1 MRKNIFTLVAFT
13 ALTLVGCKS
22 EADDG
27 VGEKPR
33 SSTETNFFFRNGAT
47 HTIHM
52 QEKEKRTVTIDGA
65 TDNFTYETPVG
76 YLSVSKSTDPS
87 PSLVIEAEDGSTGSH
102 DIRISD
108 KTANGVGITATLTV
122 IVGERDRGWDGNNFV
137 IENIDGDKTTKDA
150 KDYVDIEVPEGFTYD
165 DSTLKPDGAG
175 ERVIVKQ
182 TGNLLKVTAKN
193 HYDETTPITLRL
205 KKTDAEDRV
214 VTIKR
219 VTKFW
224 RTDDNGT
231 RLAGLSSDTYVT
243 KRSFDMLQN
252 PPKVPY
258 TVKRVYPGSSTSTGG
273 GYLLYGNAKITKIDL
288 NNVEIVDE
296 YAFCISQNLETVVA
310 NKVKYIYKGA
320 FWGTKISR
328 INLPEVETIQY
339 NVFSGTPLQSAVIG
353 SKLKSLQ
360 HSIFPDG
367 TREVR
372 INVTT
377 PNQISMTFQ
386 STPSWYSPTGYN
398 NNTTLYVPTAYVN
411 DWKLKFPWIE
421 QAFKGGIKGM

>member
-1 MRKNIFTLVAFT
+1 LLSGNISSISELTPDKTKPLFAFINI
-13 ALTLVGCKS
+13 GS
-22 EADDG
+22 
-27 VGEKPR
+27 
-33 SSTETNFFFRNGAT
+33 FFISLEYF
-47 HTIHM
+47 M
-52 QEKEKRTVTIDGA
+52 PEKEKRTVTIDGA
-65 TDNFTYETPVG
+65 TDNFTYEAPVG

-108 KTANGVGITATLTV
+108 KTADGVGITATLTV

-175 ERVIVKQ
+175 ERVTVKQ

-193 HYDETTPITLRL
+193 HYDKTTPITFRL
-205 KKTDAEDRV
+205 KKTNAEDRV

-224 RTDDNGT
+224 RTNNNGIA
-231 RLAGLSSDTYVT
+231 LEGLSSNVYVT
-243 KRSFDMLQN
+243 QRSFDMLQN

-258 TVKRVYPGSSTSTGG
+258 TVKEVTY
-273 GYLLYGNAKITKIDL
+273 GYNSPNASISGFELYRNPIITKIDL
-288 NNVEIVDE
+288 NNVETINSF
-296 YAFCISQNLETVVA
+296 AFYNSQNLVTVVA
-310 NKVKYIYKGA
+310 DKVKYIYDGA
-320 FWGTKISR
+320 FAGTKIKR
-328 INLPEVETIQY
+328 INLPEIERINGNGPYYYT
-339 NVFSGTPLQSAVIG
+339 FPTTLQSITIG
-353 SKLKSLQ
+353 TKVKSLGNYL
-360 HSIFPDG
+360 FLKEL
-367 TREVR
+367 REVR
-372 INVTT
+372 IASNT
-377 PNQISMTFQ
+377 PGAITMQNQVIQ
-386 STPSWYSPTGYN
+386 EG
-398 NNTTLYVPTAYVN
+398 NNTTLYVPSAYVN

>member
-1 MRKNIFTLVAFT
+1 MRKNIFALVAFT

-52 QEKEKRTVTIDGA
+52 QEKEIRTVTIDGA
-65 TDNFTYETPVG
+65 TDNFTYEAPTG

-102 DIRISD
+102 DIRITD
-108 KTANGVGITATLTV
+108 KTADGVGITATLTV
-122 IVGERDRGWDGNNFV
+122 IVGERDRGWKGNTFT

-165 DSTLKPDGAG
+165 ASTLKPDGAG
-175 ERVIVKQ
+175 ERVTIKQ
-182 TGNLLKVTAKN
+182 TGTLLKVTAKN

-224 RTDDNGT
+224 RTNNNGIA
-231 RLAGLSSDTYVT
+231 LEGLSSNVYVT
-243 KRSFDMLQN
+243 QRSFDMLQN

-258 TVKRVYPGSSTSTGG
+258 TVKEVTY
-273 GYLLYGNAKITKIDL
+273 GYYNSNVSISGFELYRNPIITKIDL
-288 NNVEIVDE
+288 NNVETINSF
-296 YAFCISQNLETVVA
+296 AFYNSQNLVTVVA
-310 NKVKYIYKGA
+310 DKVKYIYDGA
-320 FWGTKISR
+320 FTGTKIKR
-328 INLPEVETIQY
+328 INLPEIERI
-339 NVFSGTPLQSAVIG
+339 SGNGPYYYTFPTTLQSITIGTKVKTLGNYLFLKELRELRIASNTPGAITMQNQVIQEG
-353 SKLKSLQ
+353 
-360 HSIFPDG
+360 
-367 TREVR
+367 
-372 INVTT
+372 
-377 PNQISMTFQ
+377 
-386 STPSWYSPTGYN
+386 
-398 NNTTLYVPTAYVN
+398 NNTTLYVPSAYVN
-411 DWKLKFPWIE
+411 DWKLKFPWVE

>member
-1 MRKNIFTLVAFT
+1 MRKNIFALVAFT

-22 EADDG
+22 DADDG

-33 SSTETNFFFRNGAT
+33 SSTETNFFFRDGAT

-65 TDNFTYETPVG
+65 TDNFTYEAPVG

-87 PSLVIEAEDGSTGSH
+87 PSLVIEADDGSTGSH

-108 KTANGVGITATLTV
+108 KTADGVGITATLTV

-175 ERVIVKQ
+175 ERVTVKQ

-193 HYDETTPITLRL
+193 HYDETTPITFRL
-205 KKTDAEDRV
+205 TKANAEDRV

-224 RTDDNGT
+224 STNNDGT
-231 RLAGLSSDTYVT
+231 VLTGLSSNVYVT
-243 KRSFDMLQN
+243 QRSFDMLQN

-258 TVKRVYPGSSTSTGG
+258 TVKEVTY
-273 GYLLYGNAKITKIDL
+273 GYYNPNVSPSGFELFRNPIITKIDL
-288 NNVEIVDE
+288 NNVETINSF
-296 YAFCISQNLETVVA
+296 AFYYSQNLVTVVA
-310 NKVKYIYKGA
+310 DKVKYIYDGA
-320 FWGTKISR
+320 FNGTKIKR
-328 INLPEVETIQY
+328 INLPEIETIRGY
-339 NVFSGTPLQSAVIG
+339 GSYYYTFPTTLQSITIG
-353 SKLKSLQ
+353 TKVKTLGNYLFLKEL
-360 HSIFPDG
+360 
-367 TREVR
+367 REVR
-372 INVTT
+372 IASTT
-377 PNQISMTFQ
+377 PGAITMQNQVIQ
-386 STPSWYSPTGYN
+386 EG
-398 NNTTLYVPTAYVN
+398 NNTTLYVPSAYVN
-411 DWKLKFPWIE
+411 DWKLKFLWVE

>member
-1 MRKNIFTLVAFT
+1 MRKNIFALVAFT

-33 SSTETNFFFRNGAT
+33 SSTETNFFFRDGAT

-65 TDNFTYETPVG
+65 TDNFTYEVPVG
-76 YLSVSKSTDPS
+76 YLTVSKSTDPS

-108 KTANGVGITATLTV
+108 KTADGVGITATLTV

-165 DSTLKPDGAG
+165 TSTLKPDGAG
-175 ERVIVKQ
+175 ERVTVKQ

-193 HYDETTPITLRL
+193 HYDETTPITFRL
-205 KKTDAEDRV
+205 TKANAEDRV

-296 YAFCISQNLETVVA
+296 YAFYNSQNLVTVVA
-310 NKVKYIYKGA
+310 DKVKYIYYGVFA
-320 FWGTKISR
+320 GTKIKR
-328 INLPEVETIQY
+328 INLPEIERI
-339 NVFSGTPLQSAVIG
+339 SGYSSYYYTFPTTLQSITIG
-353 SKLKSLQ
+353 AKVKQLDNYLFLKEL
-360 HSIFPDG
+360 
-367 TREVR
+367 REVR
-372 INVTT
+372 IASNT
-377 PNQISMTFQ
+377 PGAIAMQNQVIQ
-386 STPSWYSPTGYN
+386 EG
-398 NNTTLYVPTAYVN
+398 NNTTLYVPSAYVN
-411 DWKLKFPWIE
+411 DWKLKFPWVE

>member
-1 MRKNIFTLVAFT
+1 M
-13 ALTLVGCKS
+13 
-22 EADDG
+22 
-27 VGEKPR
+27 GEKPR
-33 SSTETNFFFRNGAT
+33 SSTETNFFFRDGAT

-65 TDNFTYETPVG
+65 TDNFTYEVPMG

-108 KTANGVGITATLTV
+108 KTADGVGITATLTV

-165 DSTLKPDGAG
+165 TSTLKPDGAG
-175 ERVIVKQ
+175 ERVTVKQ

-205 KKTDAEDRV
+205 KKTNAEDRV

-224 RTDDNGT
+224 RTNNNGIA
-231 RLAGLSSDTYVT
+231 LEGLSSNVYVT
-243 KRSFDMLQN
+243 QRSFDMLQN

-258 TVKRVYPGSSTSTGG
+258 TVKEVTY
-273 GYLLYGNAKITKIDL
+273 GYNNSNVSISGFELFRNPIITKIDL
-288 NNVEIVDE
+288 NNVEVINS
-296 YAFCISQNLETVVA
+296 YAFYYSQNLVTVVA
-310 NKVKYIYKGA
+310 DKVKYIYDGA
-320 FWGTKISR
+320 FAGTKIKR
-328 INLPEVETIQY
+328 INLPEIERINGSSPYYYT
-339 NVFSGTPLQSAVIG
+339 FPTTLQSITIG
-353 SKLKSLQ
+353 TKVKTLDNYLFLKEL
-360 HSIFPDG
+360 
-367 TREVR
+367 REVR
-372 INVTT
+372 IASTT
-377 PNQISMTFQ
+377 PGAITMQNQVIQ
-386 STPSWYSPTGYN
+386 EG
-398 NNTTLYVPTAYVN
+398 NNTTLYVPSAYVN
-411 DWKLKFPWIE
+411 DWKLKFPWVE
-421 QAFKGGIKGM
+421 QTFKGGIKGM

>member
-1 MRKNIFTLVAFT
+1 MRKNIFALVAFT

-33 SSTETNFFFRNGAT
+33 SSTETNFFFRDGAT

-65 TDNFTYETPVG
+65 TDNFTYEVPVG
-76 YLSVSKSTDPS
+76 YLNVSKSTDPS

-102 DIRISD
+102 DIRITD
-108 KTANGVGITATLTV
+108 KTADGVGITATLTV

-165 DSTLKPDGAG
+165 TSTLKPDGAG
-175 ERVIVKQ
+175 ERVTVKQ

-193 HYDETTPITLRL
+193 HYDETTPITFKLT
-205 KKTDAEDRV
+205 KANAEDRV

-224 RTDDNGT
+224 RTNGDGT
-231 RLAGLSSDTYVT
+231 VLQGLSSNVYVT
-243 KRSFDMLQN
+243 KRSFDILQT

-258 TVKRVYPGSSTSTGG
+258 TVKYVDNGNVYGG
-273 GYLLYGNAKITKIDL
+273 AFFSNDKITKIDL
-288 NNVEIVDE
+288 NNVETIRQL
-296 YAFCISQNLETVVA
+296 AFYNSALQVVVA
-310 NKVKYIYKGA
+310 DKVKNIDGQA
-320 FWGTKISR
+320 FQNSKLIRIS
-328 INLPEVETIQY
+328 LPEVETIGD
-339 NVFSGTPLQSAVIG
+339 NAFIGTSIQSVVIG
-353 SKLKSLQ
+353 SKLKSLGAY
-360 HSIFPDG
+360 IVPKG

-372 INVTT
+372 IAVTT
-377 PNQISMTFQ
+377 PNRVSIS
-386 STPSWYSPTGYN
+386 PSVIESD
-398 NNTTLYVPTAYVN
+398 NNTTLFVPKGYVN
-411 DWKLKFPWIE
+411 DWKLKFPEIGNT
-421 QAFKGGIKGM
+421 FKGGIKEM

>member
-1 MRKNIFTLVAFT
+1 MRKNIFALVAFT

-33 SSTETNFFFRNGAT
+33 SSTETNFFFRDGAT

-65 TDNFTYETPVG
+65 TDNFTYEAPVG

-108 KTANGVGITATLTV
+108 KTADGVGITATLTV

-224 RTDDNGT
+224 RTNGDGT
-231 RLAGLSSDTYVT
+231 VLQGLSSNVYVT
-243 KRSFDMLQN
+243 KRSFDILQT

-258 TVKRVYPGSSTSTGG
+258 TVKYVDNGNVYGG
-273 GYLLYGNAKITKIDL
+273 AFFSNDKITKIDL
-288 NNVEIVDE
+288 NNVETIRQL
-296 YAFCISQNLETVVA
+296 AFHNSALQVVVA
-310 NKVKYIYKGA
+310 DKVKNIDGQA
-320 FWGTKISR
+320 FQNSKLIRIS
-328 INLPEVETIQY
+328 LPEVETIGD
-339 NVFSGTPLQSAVIG
+339 NAFIGTSIQSVVIG
-353 SKLKSLQ
+353 SKLKSLGAY
-360 HSIFPDG
+360 IVPKG

-372 INVTT
+372 IAVTT
-377 PNQISMTFQ
+377 PNRVSIS
-386 STPSWYSPTGYN
+386 PSVIESD
-398 NNTTLYVPTAYVN
+398 NNTTLFVPKGYVN
-411 DWKLKFPWIE
+411 DWKLKFPEIGNT
-421 QAFKGGIKGM
+421 FKGGIKEM

>member
-1 MRKNIFTLVAFT
+1 MRKNIFALVAFT

-33 SSTETNFFFRNGAT
+33 SSTETNFFFRDGAT

-65 TDNFTYETPVG
+65 TDNFTYEAPVG

-108 KTANGVGITATLTV
+108 KTADGVGITATLTV

-224 RTDDNGT
+224 RTNGDGT
-231 RLAGLSSDTYVT
+231 VLQGLSSNVYVT
-243 KRSFDMLQN
+243 KRSFDILQT

-258 TVKRVYPGSSTSTGG
+258 TVKYVDNGNVYGG
-273 GYLLYGNAKITKIDL
+273 AFFSNDKITKIDL
-288 NNVEIVDE
+288 NNVETIRQL
-296 YAFCISQNLETVVA
+296 AFHNSALQVVVA
-310 NKVKYIYKGA
+310 DKVKNIDGQA
-320 FWGTKISR
+320 FQNSKLIRIS
-328 INLPEVETIQY
+328 LPEVETIGD
-339 NVFSGTPLQSAVIG
+339 NAFIGTSIQSVIIG

-360 HSIFPDG
+360 YSIFPDG

-398 NNTTLYVPTAYVN
+398 NNTTLYVPSAYVN
-411 DWKLKFPWIE
+411 DWKLKFPWVE
-421 QAFKGGIKGM
+421 QTFKGGIKGM

>member
-1 MRKNIFTLVAFT
+1 M
-13 ALTLVGCKS
+13 
-22 EADDG
+22 
-27 VGEKPR
+27 GEKPR
-33 SSTETNFFFRNGAT
+33 SSTETNFFFRDGAT

-65 TDNFTYETPVG
+65 TDNFTYEAPMG

-108 KTANGVGITATLTV
+108 KTADGVGITATLTV

-193 HYDETTPITLRL
+193 HYDETTPITFRL
-205 KKTDAEDRV
+205 TKTNAEDRV

-224 RTDDNGT
+224 STNNDGT
-231 RLAGLSSDTYVT
+231 VLAGLSSNVYVT
-243 KRSFDMLQN
+243 QRSFDMLQN

-258 TVKRVYPGSSTSTGG
+258 TVKEVTY
-273 GYLLYGNAKITKIDL
+273 GYNNSNVSISGFELFRNPIITKIDL
-288 NNVEIVDE
+288 NNVEVINS
-296 YAFCISQNLETVVA
+296 YAFYYSQNLVTVVA
-310 NKVKYIYKGA
+310 DKVKYIYDGA
-320 FWGTKISR
+320 FAGTKIKR
-328 INLPEVETIQY
+328 INLPEIERINGSSPYYYT
-339 NVFSGTPLQSAVIG
+339 FPTTLQSITIG
-353 SKLKSLQ
+353 TKVKTLDNYLFLKEL
-360 HSIFPDG
+360 
-367 TREVR
+367 REVR
-372 INVTT
+372 IASTT
-377 PNQISMTFQ
+377 PGAITMQNQVIQ
-386 STPSWYSPTGYN
+386 EG
-398 NNTTLYVPTAYVN
+398 NNTTLYVPSAYVN
-411 DWKLKFPWIE
+411 DWKLKFPWVE
-421 QAFKGGIKGM
+421 QTFKGGIKGM

>member
-1 MRKNIFTLVAFT
+1 MRKNIFALVAFT

-33 SSTETNFFFRNGAT
+33 SSTETNFFFRDGAT

-65 TDNFTYETPVG
+65 TDNFTYEVPVG

-102 DIRISD
+102 DIRITD

-165 DSTLKPDGAG
+165 TSTLKPDGAG
-175 ERVIVKQ
+175 ERVTVKQ

-193 HYDETTPITLRL
+193 HYDETTPITFRL
-205 KKTDAEDRV
+205 TKANAEDRV

-224 RTDDNGT
+224 GTDTNGT
-231 RLAGLSSDTYVT
+231 RLTGLSSDTYVT

-288 NNVEIVDE
+288 NNVEAINS
-296 YAFCISQNLETVVA
+296 YAFYYSQNLVTVVA
-310 NKVKYIYKGA
+310 DKVKYIYDGA
-320 FWGTKISR
+320 FAGTKIKR
-328 INLPEVETIQY
+328 INLPEIERI
-339 NVFSGTPLQSAVIG
+339 SGSSPYYYTFPTTLQSITIG
-353 SKLKSLQ
+353 TKVKTLDNYLFLKEL
-360 HSIFPDG
+360 
-367 TREVR
+367 REVR
-372 INVTT
+372 IASNT
-377 PNQISMTFQ
+377 PGAITMQNQVIQ
-386 STPSWYSPTGYN
+386 EG
-398 NNTTLYVPTAYVN
+398 NNTTLYVPSAYVN
-411 DWKLKFPWIE
+411 DWKLKFPWVE

>member
-1 MRKNIFTLVAFT
+1 
-13 ALTLVGCKS
+13 
-22 EADDG
+22 
-27 VGEKPR
+27 
-33 SSTETNFFFRNGAT
+33 
-47 HTIHM
+47 M

-65 TDNFTYETPVG
+65 TDNFTYEAPVG

-108 KTANGVGITATLTV
+108 KTADGVGITATLTV

-175 ERVIVKQ
+175 ERVTVKQ

-224 RTDDNGT
+224 RTNNNGIA
-231 RLAGLSSDTYVT
+231 LEGLSSNVYVT
-243 KRSFDMLQN
+243 QRSFDMLQN

-258 TVKRVYPGSSTSTGG
+258 TVKEVTY
-273 GYLLYGNAKITKIDL
+273 GYNSPNASISGFELYRNPIITKIDL
-288 NNVEIVDE
+288 NNVETINSF
-296 YAFCISQNLETVVA
+296 AFYNSQNLVTVVA
-310 NKVKYIYKGA
+310 DKVKYIYDGA
-320 FWGTKISR
+320 FAGTKIKH
-328 INLPEVETIQY
+328 INLPEIERINGNGPYYYT
-339 NVFSGTPLQSAVIG
+339 FPTTLQSITIG
-353 SKLKSLQ
+353 TKVKSLGNYL
-360 HSIFPDG
+360 FLKEL
-367 TREVR
+367 REVR
-372 INVTT
+372 IASNT
-377 PNQISMTFQ
+377 PGAITMQNQVIQ
-386 STPSWYSPTGYN
+386 EG
-398 NNTTLYVPTAYVN
+398 NNTTLYVPSAYVN